1 MKNEKRD
8 FEKMAVSR
16 NLFEI
21 IEKPYDRWFE
31 AGIRILKKVRQTLSK
46 QQANYL
52 EQALENKKFLSAAS
66 AKYFGLWS
74 WSDTKYILSLLRKQ
88 FAQKILR
95 SNDIIIC

>member
-31 AGIRILKKVRQTLSK
+31 AGIRILKKVRQTVSK
-46 QQANYL
+46 KQANYL
-52 EQALENKKFLSAAS
+52 NKRSKIKKFLSAAT
-66 AKYFGLWS
+66 AKYFGL
-74 WSDTKYILSLLRKQ
+74 
-88 FAQKILR
+88 
-95 SNDIIIC
+95 